1 MLFTR
6 SYNIFF
12 LLFELLKTL
21 TFSINTHFS
30 KDLFFMLLLYT
41 LPFNSGLIGFKGGGG
56 DVYTDR

>member
-1 MLFTR
+1 M
-6 SYNIFF
+6 
-12 LLFELLKTL
+12 KTL